1 MKKILLTVFSMSMF
15 SIFGIDDREY
25 LQKITEN
32 IRTIVEK
39 EWDRSEL
46 GEVIARTMG
55 FIESDSSTSHNELT
69 DAIIN
74 RQRLLIE
81 WLTVQGSNAS
91 PANLFSL
98 LNEMDQERHNDLY
111 FVNWLGYILGKASV
125 YDISGDIFRPFS
137 VSSRETT
144 KDLKEKL
151 KNSQTKL
158 IKLMTLPPPRKKIL
172 TPRFRFPLLSV
183 TENLVES
190 PRNQSEEPDRRT
202 APTVVSPVRTVVPA
216 EESKDSD
223 LRRAIE
229 ASSLEVPSASEDAAL
244 QRVLEQT
251 LREQEEAD
259 LRRALEESSYMFNL
273 ERQSKYP
280 DFAPVPTNRPP
291 LNGFPQY
298 NYQPIPPM
306 QTTPPGETG
315 QTYPY
320 NMPPTPFFPQPIP
333 EPQLT
338 PPGET
343 AQSAHLDDYPRGV
356 PYSASTEDEYQAAL
370 RDDERRMITRES
382 TSEEDMDST
391 EEELTIPTEEQ
402 AELTMQQQREIA
414 RAAWLKKFGSL

>member
-183 TENLVES
+183 SENLVES

-202 APTVVSPVRTVVPA
+202 AAPTVVSPVRTVVPA

-223 LRRAIE
+223 LQRAIE
-229 ASSLEVPSASEDAAL
+229 ASLLDAPTPSASDDE
-244 QRVLEQT
+244 
-251 LREQEEAD
+251 D

-273 ERQSKYP
+273 ERLEKYP
-280 DFAPVPTNRPP
+280 DFAPVPINRP
-291 LNGFPQY
+291 LNAFPQY
-298 NYQPIPPM
+298 NYQPVHPM
-306 QTTPPGETG
+306 QTTLPEGTG
-315 QTYPY
+315 QAYPY

-333 EPQLT
+333 PMQTT

-382 TSEEDMDST
+382 STEEDVDST
-391 EEELTIPTEEQ
+391 EEEPAQ
-402 AELTMQQQREIA
+402 LTMQQQREIA